1 MFESRNRQI
10 GFFVVVLHQ
19 KKEEDVRKLPSGLKP
34 ITPSIGSFFHV
45 STHTRFF
52 LILIMS
58 RSAYKVEGE
67 PLLAIAQYHQQR
79 KTGHFESPSAVPLG
93 VNSLASDT
101 AALLA
106 ASSDLSIRPIYE
118 RPHVAHEAHVAANA
132 ARAPVA
138 PASPADPLPSLD
150 GASIYRVAALNLSK
164 SMTSRTQVSHDVRR
178 LGIQTKPQGTPD
190 FDIAHLASLAQQNL
204 TQSLKTRLHPEM
216 DHRHGIRAVPAP
228 AHDLAAEG
236 AAASLKE
243 AATASAEDNRRRKD
257 FTAHQVVDARL
268 MEAATARANERLDSL
283 KANPSNFKEQAQMY
297 AGALALAQK
306 NSDERM
312 KNHARG
318 EIDLGGGLFMTQ
330 AELDALASKIV
341 QPVLQ
346 DIDTRVDS
354 QLVAEK
360 SAAVE
365 RKRLHELHAEAK
377 IKEAEIKSQ
386 QKADEEAAR
395 QARIAATDGRMAAK
409 DKEFAEHEK
418 KRNGEYSEA
427 VKVHEALVARLATE
441 KKLLEDE
448 KTANQEAIDEEA
460 ARVLAERKQELE
472 KLQSERDTELKP
484 TLDELEHEQS
494 QLAAKVK
501 IQETH
506 QTELDEIR
514 AENKQRIEQL
524 EALEKELA
532 ETETGIEQQEKLV
545 AETESRLEQLS
556 QQVEEVTSKEKTHS
570 ENTAAELKLLESEIA
585 SLQQEKERSLQ
596 QKETDR
602 ARIEKHIEEKVKGEH
617 AINYEL
623 PEHLRRDVDEDRI
636 RDTGSLFDDEEAKQK
651 KKDAKAAEEK
661 RLSDEQAEAKAKAKA
676 QAKANTETLSKPDV
690 KDIKALLKANAGTTT
705 EKSAAKTTEPSP
717 KKASRLR
724 RLSKIFLSKDAE
736 PKTPAKIET
745 IKEVSKPVKAE
756 TKPKVGADV
765 PKVESKELKA
775 EPKEAKAN
783 VEADAKASVKPATAK
798 VTESE
803 PIHKQTGLFKEEI
816 A

>member
-1 MFESRNRQI
+1 
-10 GFFVVVLHQ
+10 
-19 KKEEDVRKLPSGLKP
+19 
-34 ITPSIGSFFHV
+34 
-45 STHTRFF
+45 
-52 LILIMS
+52 MS

-79 KTGHFESPSAVPLG
+79 KTGHFENPSGVPLG

-106 ASSDLSIRPIYE
+106 ASSDLSVRPVYE

-132 ARAPVA
+132 ARAPVPSA
-138 PASPADPLPSLD
+138 NPTDPAQSLD
-150 GASIYRVAALNLSK
+150 GASIYKLATLNLSK
-164 SMTSRTQVSHDVRR
+164 SMTSRTQATHDVRR
-178 LGIQTKPQGTPD
+178 LGIQAKPQGTPD
-190 FDIAHLASLAQQNL
+190 FDIAHLTSLAKQNL
-204 TQSLKTRLHPEM
+204 AQSLKSRLHPEM

-243 AATASAEDNRRRKD
+243 AASASTEDNRRRKD

-268 MEAATARANERLDSL
+268 MEAAQARANERLDSL
-283 KANPSNFKEQAQMY
+283 KATPSHFKEQAQLY

-306 NSDERM
+306 NSDERV
-312 KNHARG
+312 KKHARG

-341 QPVLQ
+341 NPVLL

-354 QLVAEK
+354 QLAADK
-360 SAAVE
+360 SAAAE

-386 QKADEEAAR
+386 QKADEEAAH

-418 KRNGEYSEA
+418 KRNGEYSDA
-427 VKVHEALVARLATE
+427 VKEHEALVARLATE

-448 KTANQEAIDEEA
+448 KTANQEAIDEDA
-460 ARVLAERKQELE
+460 ARLLAERKQELE
-472 KLQSERDTELKP
+472 KLQAERDIELKP
-484 TLDELEHEQS
+484 TLDELEHEKS

-501 IQETH
+501 VQETH

-514 AENKQRIEQL
+514 TENKKRTEQL
-524 EALEKELA
+524 EVLQKELA
-532 ETETGIEQQEKLV
+532 ETETAIEEEEKLV
-545 AETESRLEQLS
+545 AETESRLEAVS
-556 QQVEEVTSKEKTHS
+556 KQVEEVTAKEQAHAT
-570 ENTAAELKLLESEIA
+570 ETTAQLHLLESEIA
-585 SLQQEKERSLQ
+585 SLLQEKERKLQ
-596 QKETDR
+596 QKESDR
-602 ARIEKHIEEKVKGEH
+602 SGIENRIEEKVKAEH
-617 AINYEL
+617 AINREL
-623 PEHLRRDVDEDRI
+623 PEHLRHDVDEDRI

-651 KKDAKAAEEK
+651 KKEAKAAEEK
-661 RLSDEQAEAKAKAKA
+661 RLKKEQEEAKA
-676 QAKANTETLSKPDV
+676 QAKAQAKAATENESGSKPDA
-690 KDIKALLKANAGTTT
+690 KDIKALLKANEGKVMEKPT
-705 EKSAAKTTEPSP
+705 EKSTNKSSDSP

-736 PKTPAKIET
+736 PKTPVKTET
-745 IKEVSKPVKAE
+745 IKEVSKPAKA
-756 TKPKVGADV
+756 
-765 PKVESKELKA
+765 ESKEVKDETKDVKTNA
-775 EPKEAKAN
+775 ESE
-783 VEADAKASVKPATAK
+783 AKASVKPAAAK

-803 PIHKQTGLFKEEI
+803 PMHKQTGLFKEEI